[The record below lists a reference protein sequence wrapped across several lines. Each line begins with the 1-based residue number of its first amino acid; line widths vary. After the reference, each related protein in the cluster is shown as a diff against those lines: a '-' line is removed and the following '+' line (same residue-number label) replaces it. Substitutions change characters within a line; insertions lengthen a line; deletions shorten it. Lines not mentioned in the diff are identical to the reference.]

1 MRAREFIIEDRQ
13 QLNEFLF
20 LPLLIP
26 LATAVRVAAPF
37 VGRAL
42 WGATKLAGKVA
53 KAAPKTTVATG
64 IGGDVAYN
72 DGDATKW
79 VGKQAWDAAPFPEFK
94 QRAEKGYKILTDP
107 VGSAKDAAKGAVD
120 SVEQSVKDVAAKS
133 SSLIDDATAAA
144 STAAKSSWETV
155 EEAAK
160 DISDMVGR
168 NLTPEAIEQLSKIAV
183 NYALPVAAVIAILY
197 GGKMLYDYMNSSSKS
212 QPQTA

>member
-13 QLNEFLF
+13 QLNELAF

-26 LATAVRVAAPF
+26 LATAVRVAAPY

-42 WGATKLAGKVA
+42 WGATKLAGKGARAV
-53 KAAPKTTVATG
+53 PKTTIATG

-72 DGDATKW
+72 DANATKW

-94 QRAEKGYKILTDP
+94 HRAEKGYKILTDP
-107 VGSAKDAAKGAVD
+107 VGSAKDAAKDAID
-120 SVEQSVKDVAAKS
+120 SMDQTAKDVAAKT

-144 STAAKSSWETV
+144 SAAAKGAWETV

-160 DISDMVGR
+160 DISDIVGR

-197 GGKMLYDYMNSSSKS
+197 GGKVLYDYMNSSSKS
-212 QPQTA
+212 QPQAA